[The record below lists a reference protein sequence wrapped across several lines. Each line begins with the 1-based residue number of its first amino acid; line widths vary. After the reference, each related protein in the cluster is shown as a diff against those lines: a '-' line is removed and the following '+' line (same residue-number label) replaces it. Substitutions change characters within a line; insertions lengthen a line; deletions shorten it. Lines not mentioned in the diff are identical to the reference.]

1 MKVLEKALLLNN
13 NVLEECKVLITDE
26 YIKIL
31 LSGRVYFK
39 LLDNR
44 SSLSLIEYKT
54 LSKLRG
60 RTIIV
65 GVNDLIDIKYNR
77 ISRISKDVMKMFNE
91 YVGSNTNIYD
101 VYLETKD
108 RTYRFILTQRDMIKL
123 RNYVRKSLHSNK

>member
-1 MKVLEKALLLNN
+1 MKILKKALLLNN

-26 YIKIL
+26 HIKIL
-31 LSGRVYFK
+31 LSGRVYSK

-54 LSKLRG
+54 LSKLKG
-60 RTIIV
+60 GTIII
-65 GVNDLIDIKYNR
+65 GVNDLLNIRYYR
-77 ISRISKDVMKMFNE
+77 ISGIDRDLIKVFNE
-91 YVGSNTNIYD
+91 YLGSNTNIYD
-101 VYLETKD
+101 VYLETRG

>member
-123 RNYVRKSLHSNK
+123 RNYARKSLHSNK

>member
-60 RTIIV
+60 RTIII
-65 GVNDLIDIKYNR
+65 GVNDLIDIKYIR
-77 ISRISKDVMKMFNE
+77 ISRISKDVMKIFND

-108 RTYRFILTQRDMIKL
+108 CTYRFILTQRDMIKL

>member
-31 LSGRVYFK
+31 LSGRVYSK

-60 RTIIV
+60 
-65 GVNDLIDIKYNR
+65 GQ
-77 ISRISKDVMKMFNE
+77 S
-91 YVGSNTNIYD
+91 
-101 VYLETKD
+101 
-108 RTYRFILTQRDMIKL
+108 
-123 RNYVRKSLHSNK
+123 

>member
-31 LSGRVYFK
+31 LSGRVYSK

>member
-1 MKVLEKALLLNN
+1 M
-13 NVLEECKVLITDE
+13 
-26 YIKIL
+26 
-31 LSGRVYFK
+31 
-39 LLDNR
+39 
-44 SSLSLIEYKT
+44 
-54 LSKLRG
+54 
-60 RTIIV
+60 
-65 GVNDLIDIKYNR
+65 NDLIDIKYNR

>member
-1 MKVLEKALLLNN
+1 M
-13 NVLEECKVLITDE
+13 
-26 YIKIL
+26 
-31 LSGRVYFK
+31 
-39 LLDNR
+39 
-44 SSLSLIEYKT
+44 
-54 LSKLRG
+54 RG